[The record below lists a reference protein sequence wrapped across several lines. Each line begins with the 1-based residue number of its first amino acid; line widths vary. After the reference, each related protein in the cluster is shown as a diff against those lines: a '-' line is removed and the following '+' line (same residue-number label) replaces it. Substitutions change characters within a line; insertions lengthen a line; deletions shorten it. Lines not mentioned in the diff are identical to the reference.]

1 MKYWTILLIYT
12 LSQHLDHYLDWHP
25 DGYAVNTWSL
35 TGRSSWSWWIV
46 GQLYPLRV
54 STNSWSWMPLVNM
67 IWTSSVFNNTFFR
80 MYPRYL
86 YLPCHPPRPSWSI
99 HFNMNSCSDHVTQ
112 RFMCIPRKY
121 KWLMG
126 YCMVYTTQNH
136 YIVKIKT
143 ESPV

>member
-1 MKYWTILLIYT
+1 MKYWTMLLIYT

-67 IWTSSVFNNTFFR
+67 IWTSSVFNNTFFQNVPKVLVFALSPSQAF
-80 MYPRYL
+80 MVNSFLTWTAAQTMWLKGSCVYL
-86 YLPCHPPRPSWSI
+86 ENTSDSWDI
-99 HFNMNSCSDHVTQ
+99 AW
-112 RFMCIPRKY
+112 CIPP
-121 KWLMG
+121 
-126 YCMVYTTQNH
+126 
-136 YIVKIKT
+136 KIIILWK
-143 ESPV
+143 